1 MKTPSTQ
8 VEVRK
13 RSEKTLSQRDVLHNF
28 RLFFLPVPGI
38 FFRLDLAQGRP
49 HLRDVHDQPFGEGY
63 SSDLLQFPDLF
74 FKLMDPSVSSFTK
87 YSLLE
92 HDISV
97 KQITQHQL
105 RHLLGL
111 LAPHFQGRD
120 LRGASNGLK
129 LEKETTH
136 FHHSWRR
143 RASMA

>member
-63 SSDLLQFPDLF
+63 SSDF
-74 FKLMDPSVSSFTK
+74 FEFSDFFLELVNSSVSSFTK
-87 YSLLE
+87 HPLLQ
-92 HDISV
+92 HDV
-97 KQITQHQL
+97 
-105 RHLLGL
+105 
-111 LAPHFQGRD
+111 
-120 LRGASNGLK
+120 
-129 LEKETTH
+129 
-136 FHHSWRR
+136 
-143 RASMA
+143 SM